1 MLYKCFV
8 FTEWFG
14 QHTALWTLLLLIAYL
29 LFFQQGKSACRL
41 IVDGVEQT
49 EETEECGE
57 DSSCIRGPYT
67 EGINVA
73 YFCHG
78 VGELGSH
85 SKEDDDG
92 NDCDERI
99 KDRNSSEEGE
109 DEEGGKKKKKK
120 NKKGKK
126 GGDEEECEGE
136 ECEEECEG
144 EECEGEGSEEGGKKN
159 KKKSGKKGSKKK
171 KGNKN

>member
-1 MLYKCFV
+1 MV
-8 FTEWFG
+8 
-14 QHTALWTLLLLIAYL
+14 WTTCGAVDIVVTDCLSVI
-29 LFFQQGKSACRL
+29 FQQGKSACRL

-78 VGELGSH
+78 VGELDSH

-92 NDCDERI
+92 NDCDER
-99 KDRNSSEEGE
+99 KEYRNSSEEGE
-109 DEEGGKKKKKK
+109 D
-120 NKKGKK
+120 
-126 GGDEEECEGE
+126 
-136 ECEEECEG
+136 
-144 EECEGEGSEEGGKKN
+144 EEGGKKN